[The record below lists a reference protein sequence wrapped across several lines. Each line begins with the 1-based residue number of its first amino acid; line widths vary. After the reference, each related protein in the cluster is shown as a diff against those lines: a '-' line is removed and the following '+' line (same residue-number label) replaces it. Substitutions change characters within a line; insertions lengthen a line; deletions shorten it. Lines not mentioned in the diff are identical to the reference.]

1 MAAIVGRRGKTIR
14 EEGLSIIIIIIVSRK
29 KEIIY
34 MRETRVDAER
44 KRERKEERRHRTYH
58 RRTKYHAKHTNRK
71 EREKK
76 REIQRGR
83 AALIAERES
92 EHTKI

>member
-1 MAAIVGRRGKTIR
+1 LLV
-14 EEGLSIIIIIIVSRK
+14 ERK

-34 MRETRVDAER
+34 MRDSRVDAER
-44 KRERKEERRHRTYH
+44 IRERKEERRHRTYH
-58 RRTKYHAKHTNRK
+58 RRTKYHDAKHTNRK
-71 EREKK
+71 ERERKK

>member
-1 MAAIVGRRGKTIR
+1 MLV
-14 EEGLSIIIIIIVSRK
+14 ERK

-44 KRERKEERRHRTYH
+44 KRERKEEREKKRGDIE
-58 RRTKYHAKHTNRK
+58 RRTKYHDAKHTNRK
-71 EREKK
+71 ERERKK

>member
-1 MAAIVGRRGKTIR
+1 MQ
-14 EEGLSIIIIIIVSRK
+14 
-29 KEIIY
+29 
-34 MRETRVDAER
+34 
-44 KRERKEERRHRTYH
+44 REREREKKRGDIERITVE
-58 RRTKYHAKHTNRK
+58 RNTTQNTPTGKR

>member
-1 MAAIVGRRGKTIR
+1 MQREREREKKRGDI
-14 EEGLSIIIIIIVSRK
+14 
-29 KEIIY
+29 
-34 MRETRVDAER
+34 ER
-44 KRERKEERRHRTYH
+44 ITVERNTTTQNTPTGKRER
-58 RRTKYHAKHTNRK
+58 
-71 EREKK
+71 KK

>member
-1 MAAIVGRRGKTIR
+1 MQREREREKKRGDI
-14 EEGLSIIIIIIVSRK
+14 
-29 KEIIY
+29 
-34 MRETRVDAER
+34 ER
-44 KRERKEERRHRTYH
+44 ITVERNTTQNTPTGKRER
-58 RRTKYHAKHTNRK
+58 
-71 EREKK
+71 KK

>member
-1 MAAIVGRRGKTIR
+1 MQ
-14 EEGLSIIIIIIVSRK
+14 
-29 KEIIY
+29 
-34 MRETRVDAER
+34 
-44 KRERKEERRHRTYH
+44 REREREKKRNDIE
-58 RRTKYHAKHTNRK
+58 RRTKYHDAKHTNRK
-71 EREKK
+71 ERERKK

>member
-1 MAAIVGRRGKTIR
+1 LLV
-14 EEGLSIIIIIIVSRK
+14 ERK

-44 KRERKEERRHRTYH
+44 KRERKEEREK
-58 RRTKYHAKHTNRK
+58 RREMTSNV
-71 EREKK
+71 ERNTTTQNTPTGKRERKK

>member
-1 MAAIVGRRGKTIR
+1 MLV
-14 EEGLSIIIIIIVSRK
+14 ERK

-34 MRETRVDAER
+34 MREMRVDAER

-58 RRTKYHAKHTNRK
+58 RRTKYHTKHTNRK
-71 EREKK
+71 EREKKK